1 MPNGVLPELGK
12 IYLWLCQT
20 YLEYINTGIQ
30 ISWVMGKHMESI
42 TSWDFVHF
50 ITQEYKTQYST
61 LFSSMEN
68 FVTTFNT
75 GGKRVCLSKLATSK
89 GLFRALMIKKT
100 SLLQIFLNQRT
111 EGTDRKVK
119 LFCGKTLPL
128 SEWWK
133 NQTVL
138 KIRSHLSLDFNCPI
152 CYTLQPHFDDFNN
165 EGGVVYDIYWQWQCK
180 GDHNT
185 LQYMSNKMFLLW
197 IGLRSDAE

>member
-1 MPNGVLPELGK
+1 MNVFYKNVKQNNLHSIAINNNFPDIWNVFSRTPHLFFPENMCLN
-12 IYLWLCQT
+12 IL
-20 YLEYINTGIQ
+20 IP
-30 ISWVMGKHMESI
+30 
-42 TSWDFVHF
+42 HF
-50 ITQEYKTQYST
+50 
-61 LFSSMEN
+61 
-68 FVTTFNT
+68 
-75 GGKRVCLSKLATSK
+75 
-89 GLFRALMIKKT
+89 
-100 SLLQIFLNQRT
+100 NQRT

>member
-1 MPNGVLPELGK
+1 MCFLLK
-12 IYLWLCQT
+12 LIMCKHIYLPQNSQLVPINHKMCHTPPTPSLYPLIIFCGEAWHHIKRKSDRRQIYIGNIYVKSGTQT
-20 YLEYINTGIQ
+20 
-30 ISWVMGKHMESI
+30 
-42 TSWDFVHF
+42 
-50 ITQEYKTQYST
+50 
-61 LFSSMEN
+61 
-68 FVTTFNT
+68 
-75 GGKRVCLSKLATSK
+75 
-89 GLFRALMIKKT
+89 
-100 SLLQIFLNQRT
+100 LNQRT